1 MAENYSV
8 KATLSAVD
16 RNFTSTMRS
25 ADKATE
31 SLGSRL
37 KSGLSFGIFA
47 GIGQRAFD
55 VVTNGARDMISEIDS
70 SNASWKTFNLNMEML
85 GKNSGEI
92 DTVRNKLQKFAQ
104 QTIYSSSDMAT
115 TYSQLAAVGVKNC
128 DKLVTGFGGLASAA
142 ENPQQAMK
150 TLSQQA
156 TQMAAKPTVA
166 WQDFKLILEQTPAGI
181 AAVAKQMGISTQE
194 LVQNVQNGT
203 VKTEDFFNAI
213 VAVGNNDS
221 FTKLATQ
228 YKTAGQ
234 AMDGLKE
241 TLANKLL
248 PAFDML
254 SNIGIKAIEGVSSAL
269 EKIDGEKL
277 ATQLQDIITK
287 VQPYWEE
294 FKDIAIQ
301 VGEALKALGTFLL
314 DHSDTISKL
323 VPVLLAAVAAYKA
336 FKIIQTIVPGVT
348 AFTKGITGLM
358 SKGMSGLAQKLFGV
372 AEGQMAVGNA
382 SQQTNAN
389 MLAAAKSFALLGVG
403 VLAVSAG
410 FALLAFSA
418 IELANAGGLAI
429 GVMAGMVVGVVALGV
444 GMAFLL
450 KSLAPMGAQLMPVA
464 TAMLALGAAVVLV
477 AAGFALMAYASIQ
490 LANAGGLAIGVMVGM
505 VAAVALLASG
515 AALLGPALTA
525 GAVGFIAFGA
535 AVVLVA
541 TGALIAAAALAVV
554 AAVLP
559 MVAEYG
565 MQGAMSI
572 TMLGAS
578 MLVFATGA
586 LLAGAACIVLGAGL
600 IVLGAGALVA
610 SAGITAF
617 GLGMTVASAGIL
629 VMAGALK
636 LVQSSMKSIDSSAKS
651 AKKSLDDMESS
662 ISIVKSGLDALGS
675 KAKSAINA
683 LINAFNSAASTAK
696 SAGQKL
702 GDGFTNGMKAGLS
715 KAPAVAITS
724 TTAVSASLRSGYAS
738 AYSSGAWIGQG
749 FANGMLSMLGT
760 IQSAANRMAAA
771 ADEAVRA
778 KARIGSPSKVMAKL
792 GSWMGEGFGNGIYD
806 MVGYVK
812 KATMDMVSIP
822 TVGTPNLSMAYA
834 GEMSDEFEYYRNAQY
849 TIVVPVEVDGREVA
863 KVTAP
868 YTEEELNRRN
878 RHDDRKNGR
887 R

>member
-1 MAENYSV
+1 MENYSV

-16 RNFTSTMRS
+16 KGFTSTMHS
-25 ADKATE
+25 AGKATE
-31 SLGSRL
+31 SLGSKL
-37 KSGLSFGIFA
+37 KSGLSFGVFA

-55 VVTNGARDMISEIDS
+55 VVTTGASNLVSEIDS
-70 SNASWKTFNLNMEML
+70 SNASWKTFNLNMGML

-128 DKLVTGFGGLASAA
+128 DKLVTGFGGLAAAA

-166 WQDFKLILEQTPAGI
+166 WQDFKLMLEQTPAGI
-181 AAVAKQMGISTQE
+181 AAVAKQMGMSTQE

-203 VKTEDFFNAI
+203 IKTEDFFNAI
-213 VAVGNNDS
+213 VAVGNNES

-254 SNIGIKAIEGVSSAL
+254 SNIGIKAIEGVSGAL

-277 ATQLQDIITK
+277 ATQLQDIIIK
-287 VQPYWEE
+287 AQPYWET
-294 FKDIAIQ
+294 FKDGALQ
-301 VGEALKALGTFLL
+301 VGDALKALGNFLL
-314 DHSDTISKL
+314 DHSETISKL
-323 VPVLLAAVAAYKA
+323 IPILLAAVAAYKA
-336 FKIIQTIVPGVT
+336 FKVIQAIVPGVT
-348 AFTKGITGLM
+348 AFTKGITGIM
-358 SKGMSGLAQKLFGV
+358 GKGMNGLAQKLFGV
-372 AEGQMAVGNA
+372 ADGQMAVGQA

-389 MLAAAKSFALLGVG
+389 ILAAAKSFALLGIG

-410 FALLAFSA
+410 FALLAYSA
-418 IELANAGGLAI
+418 IHLASAGGLAI
-429 GVMAGMVVGVVALGV
+429 GVMAGMVIAVVGLGA

-464 TAMLALGAAVVLV
+464 MAMLALGAAVVLV
-477 AAGFALMAYASIQ
+477 ADGFALMANASIQ

-505 VAAVALLASG
+505 VAAVALLAVG
-515 AALLGPALTA
+515 AAALGPALTA
-525 GAVGFIAFGA
+525 GTVGFIAFGVA
-535 AVVLVA
+535 ILLVA
-541 TGALIAAAALAVV
+541 TGALIASAALAVV

-559 MVAEYG
+559 TISQYG
-565 MQGAMSI
+565 MQGATAI
-572 TMLGAS
+572 AALGAS

-586 LLAGAACIVLGAGL
+586 LLAGAASIVLGAGL

-610 SAGITAF
+610 TAGIAAF

-629 VMAGALK
+629 VMAEALK
-636 LVQSSMKSIDSSAKS
+636 LVQSSMKSIASSAKS
-651 AKKSLDDMESS
+651 AKKSLDDMQSS
-662 ISIVKSGLDALGS
+662 INVVQSGLDALGS

-683 LINAFNSAASTAK
+683 LINAFTSAASTAK

-702 GDGFTNGMKAGLS
+702 GDGFTNGMKSGLA
-715 KAPAVAITS
+715 KAPAVAMTS
-724 TTAVSASLRSGYAS
+724 TTAVSVALRSGYSS

-760 IQSAANRMAAA
+760 IQSAARQMASA

-778 KARIGSPSKVMAKL
+778 KAKIGSPSRVMAKL
-792 GSWMGEGFGNGIYD
+792 GSWVGEGFGNGIYSMLD
-806 MVGYVK
+806 YVK
-812 KATMDMVSIP
+812 NATMDMVSIP

-834 GEMSDEFEYYRNAQY
+834 GEMSDEFEYYRNAEY
-849 TIVVPVEVDGREVA
+849 TIVVPVEVDGRQIA

-878 RHDDRKNGR
+878 RHEERKSGR